1 MDSNAISNHLEHSVR
16 AQAELRLKLGFSVL
30 VLMFAAVLVW
40 GTSSPGIGSTELLI
54 LSTVYSGYNIAA
66 WYLARHQSTVLPR
79 EIVMLT
85 AIMDPIMLSFWLFCM
100 GKPSVLFASFYL
112 FTILGYGF
120 RIGLTPLRICQ
131 AVSLTSFGIVVFYSP
146 IWRVE
151 LMAAF
156 SHGVLLL
163 IVPLYASSL
172 IRNLHTA
179 RNHAERESKA
189 KSQLLANVSHE
200 LRTPLTGIVC
210 SAQLLAAETDDPSV
224 FSRAAAILKLSAAL
238 DDEIK
243 QLLDLSKLQSGSGMT
258 GQAPFE
264 LEAVVRH
271 VKTALEPIA
280 ARKNIGLDVQFDS
293 AISLPVLGYE
303 HELISVLMNLAGNA
317 VKFTDTGKVVV
328 SVTLIRE
335 RPNEYVVGFRV
346 TDTGIGIAQEH
357 LGRIFEPFYQVETGE
372 TRKYSGTGLG
382 TSIAMEHVKRMGSRL
397 DVDSQIDKGTVFWFE
412 LHLLKLPETPAAPV
426 PILQVPEALA
436 VLSKCV
442 LIADDHPMNLRLLQE
457 MLVKDGH
464 HVTAAHSGEEALHCL
479 SSMYYD
485 IVFLDFNMSDIDG
498 ARVFQLYRFGKV
510 KAAPTFFI
518 TADTSETTA
527 ARLMATG
534 ASGLIHKPITFH
546 KLRAALAGDS
556 ETTARRPAAASLPD
570 ELGSTS
576 NAVTSMTGA
585 GQLKLVPPEYI
596 SPEALENL
604 REVNSSK
611 KFLDTMLMDAI
622 TDIEKLVGQF
632 SKSVSASDAES
643 IHHIAHS
650 LKGVCLN
657 VGAVRLAS
665 TADRLM
671 NATTVELVATQH
683 QWMREISEL
692 ATHSIKALNAIME
705 RQEVLDDRM

>member
-1 MDSNAISNHLEHSVR
+1 MDSNATSTHLEHSVR

-30 VLMFAAVLVW
+30 ALMVMAVLIW
-40 GTSSPGIGSTELLI
+40 GTSSPEIGVTELLI
-54 LSTVYSGYNIAA
+54 LSAVYSGYNIAA
-66 WYLARHQSTVLPR
+66 WYLARHQSAIPPR
-79 EIVMLT
+79 DIVMLT
-85 AIMDPIMLSFWLFCM
+85 AIIDPIMLSVWLFCM

-112 FTILGYGF
+112 FTILGFGF
-120 RIGLTPLRICQ
+120 RIGITPLRICQ

-146 IWRVE
+146 VWRAE
-151 LMAAF
+151 LMAAI
-156 SHGVLLL
+156 SHGMLIL

-172 IRNLHTA
+172 IRNLHAA

-210 SAQLLAAETDDPSV
+210 SAQLLAAETDDPAVSA
-224 FSRAAAILKLSAAL
+224 RAAAILKLSAAL
-238 DDEIK
+238 DGEIK
-243 QLLDLSKLQSGSGMT
+243 QLLDLSKLQSASGLT
-258 GQAPFE
+258 EQAPFE

-271 VKTALEPIA
+271 VKIALEPIA
-280 ARKNIGLDVQFDS
+280 ARKNISLDVQFDS

-346 TDTGIGIAQEH
+346 TDTGIGIAPEH
-357 LGRIFEPFYQVETGE
+357 LGRIFEPFYQVESGE

-382 TSIAMEHVKRMGSRL
+382 TSIAMEHLKRMGSRL
-397 DVDSQIDKGTVFWFE
+397 DVDSQINKGTVFWFE
-412 LHLLKLPETPAAPV
+412 LHLLKLPEVSVAAV
-426 PILQVPEALA
+426 PILQAPEVSAT
-436 VLSKCV
+436 LSKYV

-464 HVTAAHSGEEALHCL
+464 HVTTAHSGEEALNCL
-479 SSMYYD
+479 SSMDYD
-485 IVFLDFNMSDIDG
+485 AVFLDFNMSDIDG
-498 ARVFQLYRFGKV
+498 ARVFQLYRFGKIN
-510 KAAPTFFI
+510 AAPTFFI
-518 TADTSETTA
+518 TADTSEKTA
-527 ARLMATG
+527 ARLLATG

-546 KLRAALAGDS
+546 KLRAALAG
-556 ETTARRPAAASLPD
+556 EI
-570 ELGSTS
+570 GSTAIRPMPS
-576 NAVTSMTGA
+576 PLPEALGPASRAVTSMTGP

-604 REVNSSK
+604 REVNASK
-611 KFLDTMLMDAI
+611 QFLDTMLTDAI

-632 SKSVSASDAES
+632 TDSVSARDTES

-671 NATTVELVATQH
+671 NATTMELTTTQL
-683 QWMREISEL
+683 QWLREVREL